1 MKPGEIFRKKKELF
15 FCIAAVCAGLLILTS
30 FGKTSKSENEIEDFE
45 SYRSSTEQRLESI
58 VGRLDGVSDVHV
70 AVELD
75 DSIVAS
81 SDAGSGLPVSDVSG
95 RLPPVKGVAV
105 VCSFGKDAVKKA
117 EITKLICSLLGLNS
131 TRVFVSD
138 Q

>member
-1 MKPGEIFRKKKELF
+1 MNPRELFKSKKELF

-30 FGKTSKSENEIEDFE
+30 FGKSSTSESKAEGYEN
-45 SYRSSTEQRLESI
+45 YRLLTEQRLESI
-58 VGRLDGVSDVHV
+58 VGRLDGVYDVHV

-75 DSIVAS
+75 DSVEAAAVIRNGYSAS
-81 SDAGSGLPVSDVSG
+81 GDSE
-95 RLPPVKGVAV
+95 RLPPIKGVAV
-105 VCSFGKDAVKKA
+105 VCSIGKDAVKKA